1 MPTPQAVTLP
11 TTAPRRTPG
20 RPTYRC
26 RLATPEELREVAA
39 ECSRGGL
46 VAEANHL
53 EKLAEKYERMGAGDR
68 ARMNDSLR

>member
-26 RLATPEELREVAA
+26 RLATPEELSEVAA
-39 ECSRGGL
+39 EYAKCGMQ
-46 VAEANHL
+46 AEANHL
-53 EKLAEKYERMGAGDR
+53 HAVAERY
-68 ARMNDSLR
+68 ARMKPAELARLNDSLR